1 MLDEADN
8 DWYNER
14 DRAMKGEELI
24 RYIQQRPLLLNED
37 IKYTF
42 MALLNDRLINP
53 SELIDAQFAIKDNEC
68 RKYRLHWQEANV
80 AANMLM
86 TGNKEQKEL
95 GRARLMYNSLA
106 DTTIPYRKVYADKLN
121 DNEMEKCREFFIMMY
136 GFNGE

>member
-53 SELIDAQFAIKDNEC
+53 SELIDAQYAIKDEEC

-80 AANMLM
+80 AANILM

-95 GRARLMYNSLA
+95 GRVRLMYNSLA
-106 DTTIPYRKVYADKLN
+106 DTTTPYKKVYADKLN
-121 DNEMEKCREFFIMMY
+121 DNEMEERREFFLMMY
-136 GFNGE
+136 GFIGE

>member
-24 RYIQQRPLLLNED
+24 RYIQQRTLLLNED

-53 SELIDAQFAIKDNEC
+53 SELIDAQYAIKDNEC

-80 AANMLM
+80 AANMLI
-86 TGNKEQKEL
+86 TGNKEQKEF
-95 GRARLMYNSLA
+95 GRVRLMYNSLA
-106 DTTIPYRKVYADKLN
+106 DTTIPYRKIYANKLSDK
-121 DNEMEKCREFFIMMY
+121 EMEERRKFFIMMY

>member
-8 DWYNER
+8 DWFNER

-24 RYIQQRPLLLNED
+24 RYIQQRPLLLSED
-37 IKYTF
+37 IKYTV

-53 SELIDAQFAIKDNEC
+53 SALIDAQYAIKDEEC

-80 AANMLM
+80 AANILM

-95 GRARLMYNSLA
+95 GRVRLMYNSLA
-106 DTTIPYRKVYADKLN
+106 DTTVPYRKVYADKLN
-121 DNEMEKCREFFIMMY
+121 DNEMEKCRELFIMMY

>member
-1 MLDEADN
+1 
-8 DWYNER
+8 
-14 DRAMKGEELI
+14 MKGEELI

-53 SELIDAQFAIKDNEC
+53 SELIDAQYAIKDNEC

-95 GRARLMYNSLA
+95 GRVRLMYNSLA
-106 DTTIPYRKVYADKLN
+106 DKTIPYRKVYAEKLN
-121 DNEMEKCREFFIMMY
+121 DDEMGERREFFIMMY

>member
-53 SELIDAQFAIKDNEC
+53 SELIDAQYAIKDNEC

-80 AANMLM
+80 AANMLI

-95 GRARLMYNSLA
+95 GRVRLMYNSLA
-106 DTTIPYRKVYADKLN
+106 DTTIPYRKVYAEKLN
-121 DNEMEKCREFFIMMY
+121 DNEMEERREFFLMMY
-136 GFNGE
+136 GFIGE

>member
-1 MLDEADN
+1 
-8 DWYNER
+8 
-14 DRAMKGEELI
+14 MKGEELI
-24 RYIQQRPLLLNED
+24 RYIQQRPLLLSED

-53 SELIDAQFAIKDNEC
+53 SELIDAQYAIKDNEC

-80 AANMLM
+80 AANMLI

-95 GRARLMYNSLA
+95 GRVRLMYNSLA
-106 DTTIPYRKVYADKLN
+106 DTTIPYKKVYSNKLN

>member
-1 MLDEADN
+1 
-8 DWYNER
+8 
-14 DRAMKGEELI
+14 
-24 RYIQQRPLLLNED
+24 
-37 IKYTF
+37 

-53 SELIDAQFAIKDNEC
+53 SELIDAQYAIKDNEC

-80 AANMLM
+80 AANMLI

-95 GRARLMYNSLA
+95 GRVRLMYNSLA
-106 DTTIPYRKVYADKLN
+106 DTTIPYKKVYSNKLN